1 MSKYNKEELKILI
14 FDKKLPYETIGKIYG
29 VTGNA
34 IKKAAKKLGLQLKRR
49 RVINT
54 CEDFIKRD
62 CKRSKLDKISDVDF
76 IQIISSNVGWREIE
90 KSLGYSKGVSSNIKN
105 KIKQR
110 CLKLGI
116 PLKIKKSSPI
126 LLKTKKQ
133 LLSERKNYQSY
144 RSAIRKLAE
153 KIYKESNK
161 EMKCAICG
169 YDKHVEIAHIKPVS
183 EFDGDSTIADINSL
197 KNLIYLCPNHH
208 WEFDNNIIK
217 L

>member
-76 IQIISSNVGWREIE
+76 IQIISSNVGWKEIE
-90 KSLGYSKGVSSNIKN
+90 KSLGY
-105 KIKQR
+105 
-110 CLKLGI
+110 
-116 PLKIKKSSPI
+116 
-126 LLKTKKQ
+126 
-133 LLSERKNYQSY
+133 
-144 RSAIRKLAE
+144 
-153 KIYKESNK
+153 
-161 EMKCAICG
+161 
-169 YDKHVEIAHIKPVS
+169 
-183 EFDGDSTIADINSL
+183 
-197 KNLIYLCPNHH
+197 
-208 WEFDNNIIK
+208 
-217 L
+217 